1 MIPCRSIWVH
11 INGKS
16 TMDNNSNNN
25 IFPAS
30 IIISDNNSRWSMA
43 LPLWRIV
50 FRTSAI
56 TALLPDSSAVTF
68 RDTPVSFL
76 FLLPPSIHPW
86 IFPSRWRRWIRRKIL
101 LDTACSERGERK
113 RRKKEEEE
121 LVTPLDWSEI
131 HRFINQFLDS
141 TQRNQS
147 IQQQVQGISQYT
159 TTNNRNSNIAS

>member
-76 FLLPPSIHPW
+76 FLPPLHPPMDFSIPLTAVDQEKD
-86 IFPSRWRRWIRRKIL
+86 PSRYSL
-101 LDTACSERGERK
+101 LRK
-113 RRKKEEEE
+113 RRKKEEKERGGGARDSPR
-121 LVTPLDWSEI
+121 LIRDSSIHQSVPWLDATES
-131 HRFINQFLDS
+131 INS
-141 TQRNQS
+141 TTGSRHQPVHHDQ
-147 IQQQVQGISQYT
+147 
-159 TTNNRNSNIAS
+159 